1 MIQII
6 VAYDK
11 NRVIGNKGNLPWS
24 IPSDLRHFKEIT
36 LGGVLIMGRKTYES
50 IGKPLENRFT
60 IVISKTKNFS
70 FENCITVSSF
80 SEALLNA
87 KKIINEK
94 KLKDDIFV
102 CGGNQVYQEALP
114 YVGRIIATEID
125 GVFEGDVFFPQ
136 ISEKDFYVS
145 DTSEI
150 IQDGNISYKIL
161 TYKKKSK

>member
-70 FENCITVSSF
+70 FENCVTVSSF
-80 SEALLNA
+80 SA
-87 KKIINEK
+87 KIVS
-94 KLKDDIFV
+94 KL
-102 CGGNQVYQEALP
+102 YAS
-114 YVGRIIATEID
+114 TEILL
-125 GVFEGDVFFPQ
+125 
-136 ISEKDFYVS
+136 S
-145 DTSEI
+145 
-150 IQDGNISYKIL
+150 
-161 TYKKKSK
+161 SKRSLN

>member
-70 FENCITVSSF
+70 FENCGALESVTFESNSKLSSIG
-80 SEALLNA
+80 A
-87 KKIINEK
+87 KAFANCK
-94 KLKDDIFV
+94 KGAK
-102 CGGNQVYQEALP
+102 NY
-114 YVGRIIATEID
+114 
-125 GVFEGDVFFPQ
+125 
-136 ISEKDFYVS
+136 
-145 DTSEI
+145 
-150 IQDGNISYKIL
+150 
-161 TYKKKSK
+161 